1 MNDNE
6 KHLINLIK
14 EKANEKWEST
24 KNPYLISSVGADLKS
39 FQIKDAIGNKRLRAW
54 ISEHESELKLK
65 IITQKKK
72 KKKIGL
78 IPSGETYEFPTN
90 EQKIV
95 RNKVKHQKN
104 ETNTNIDNTEA
115 VKNFLMA
122 VKSLP
127 KEDADRVI
135 IPTSVLSIL
144 LGIK

>member
-1 MNDNE
+1 MQ
-6 KHLINLIK
+6 K
-14 EKANEKWEST
+14 E
-24 KNPYLISSVGADLKS
+24 
-39 FQIKDAIGNKRLRAW
+39 
-54 ISEHESELKLK
+54 
-65 IITQKKK
+65 
-72 KKKIGL
+72 KIGL

-104 ETNTNIDNTEA
+104 EINTNIDNTEA